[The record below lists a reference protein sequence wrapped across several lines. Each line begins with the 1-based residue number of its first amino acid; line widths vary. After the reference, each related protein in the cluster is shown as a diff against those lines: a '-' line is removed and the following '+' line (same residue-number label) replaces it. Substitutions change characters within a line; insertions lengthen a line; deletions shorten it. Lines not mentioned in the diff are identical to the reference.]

1 MTFVLPL
8 PGRDGSISPA
18 SPSYSLDNLDNL
30 IDHINSNYQVQQ
42 SLEIDEELG
51 YGVYQTVDLN
61 YVVVATL
68 NTSWG
73 DLLNLP
79 HLDDHLK
86 WSTCSWKPSE
96 EQWVLMRKHIA
107 RQLASII
114 QGATGAPIDASRVRY
129 TIRRKQSKG
138 AKVYRVYLY

>member
-8 PGRDGSISPA
+8 PGRDGSIAPEH
-18 SPSYSLDNLDNL
+18 PTYSLENLDNL
-30 IDHINSNYQVQQ
+30 IDHINTNYHVQQ

-51 YGVYQTVDLN
+51 YGVYQTVDMN
-61 YVVVATL
+61 YVVVAIL

-79 HLDDHLK
+79 HLDQHLQ
-86 WSTCSWKPSE
+86 WSTCTWKPTE
-96 EQWVLMRKHIA
+96 AQWVLMRKHIA

-114 QGATGAPIDASRVRY
+114 QGATGARLDASRVRY
-129 TIRRKQSKG
+129 TIRRKQSQS
-138 AKVYRVYLY
+138 KVYRVFSV